1 MKTVLRL
8 GLFSNLLLMSFF
20 YSVKAN
26 ALDKYDGE
34 YAGKKRGEAVCQAIW
49 MGNAKTKTEAFEKSL
64 NYIEYQSTL
73 EDIYMVVSLFSK
85 YGEEHPIVNASMTRT
100 VNEILDNC
108 GQEFDLLP

>member
-1 MKTVLRL
+1 MKTVLKL
-8 GLFSNLLLMSFF
+8 GLFSNLLLMSVF

-26 ALDKYDGE
+26 AFDKYDGE

-73 EDIYMVVSLFSK
+73 EDINMVVSLLSK
-85 YGEEHPIVNASMTRT
+85 YGAEHPIVDAFTTRSANTIFDTCNA
-100 VNEILDNC
+100 EYYA
-108 GQEFDLLP
+108 LP